1 MRKLIVI
8 VTLVAAPVVAV
19 APAAAVTPGHLAAV
33 SSPVAVVTTRPAGD
47 GLAYPPSAPSA
58 PQARDA
64 ATPRQSAD
72 TRSGGETAVL
82 PRHLRADARSVSVC
96 AAAPAAPAAQTAAGC
111 AKARAPPGPA

>member
-8 VTLVAAPVVAV
+8 VTLIATPLVAA
-19 APAAAVTPGHLAAV
+19 APAAATGGHQTTV
-33 SSPVAVVTTRPAGD
+33 SSAAAVVTVGPARD
-47 GLAYPPSAPSA
+47 GLAYPPSAPPA

-82 PRHLRADARSVSVC
+82 PRDLRADAESVSAC
-96 AAAPAAPAAQTAAGC
+96 AAVPAAPVAKTAAGR
-111 AKARAPPGPA
+111 AKARAPPTPA